1 VPAAVG
7 VAQLAQGFG
16 FDLAYALAGN
26 DKDRADPLMGA
37 VFAVHQVKAQLQ
49 QLALVHSC
57 QVTIC

>member
-1 VPAAVG
+1 